1 MHSYSFSIKHTEMIE
16 AGRAMKRVFAPLI
29 LLGLFWL
36 SLPLAAEIPCVWT
49 GVERVVAVG
58 DLHGDYASFM
68 AILQGTKVIDRELH
82 WAAGSTHLVQT
93 GDILDRG
100 TEARRIFDFLINL
113 EREAEAAG
121 GRVHFLIGNHE
132 EMNISGIAF
141 DYSDYIFVEQFKD
154 FLPDDY
160 KQQREN
166 QFRQQWLA
174 RNRSAPHDSAP
185 SAVELRAFWSDVL
198 RSDRDARDRYL
209 AFFRLH
215 YGPWIAQ
222 HNAVIKIN
230 ETVFVH
236 GGISL
241 KYSLLP
247 LAEINDLLRSDLQN
261 ILAGREFTPKILFR
275 PDGPLWY
282 RELAQQDEPVFEDE
296 LESILANLKARHI
309 VIAHTFQGLQA
320 ARAMKRFGGKVWA
333 IDTGI
338 SSYYGGYLGALII
351 EGKNF
356 QTWGVNNGQE

>member
-1 MHSYSFSIKHTEMIE
+1 LNCSRCSLNMLSCADI
-16 AGRAMKRVFAPLI
+16 RVMKKRRSSTLLLALVF
-29 LLGLFWL
+29 L

-58 DLHGDYASFM
+58 DLHGDYPSFI
-68 AILQGTKVIDRELH
+68 AILQGTKVIDQGLH
-82 WAAGSTHLVQT
+82 WAAGRTHLVQT
-93 GDILDRG
+93 GDIMDRG
-100 TEARRIFDFLINL
+100 TEAKGIFDFLINL

-132 EMNISGIAF
+132 ELNMAGIVF
-141 DYSDYIFVEQFKD
+141 SYPDYVKVEQFLD

-174 RNRSAPHDSAP
+174 RNRSDSRNSAP
-185 SAVELRAFWSDVL
+185 SAAELQAFWPDVL
-198 RSDRDARDRYL
+198 RSDKDAQARYL

-236 GGISL
+236 GGISQ

-247 LAEINDLLRSDLQN
+247 LAEINDLLRSELQN
-261 ILAGREFTPKILFR
+261 ILAGREFTRKILFFT
-275 PDGPLWY
+275 DSPLWY
-282 RELAQQDEPVFEDE
+282 RELAEQDEAVFEDE
-296 LESILANLKARHI
+296 VDSILANLKARHM
-309 VIAHTFQGLQA
+309 VIAHTFLSLRA
-320 ARAMKRFGGKVWA
+320 ARAMKRFGGRVWA

-338 SSYYGGYLGALII
+338 SSYYSGYRSALII
-351 EGKNF
+351 EGENF
-356 QTWGVNNGQE
+356 QAWGVDNGQK